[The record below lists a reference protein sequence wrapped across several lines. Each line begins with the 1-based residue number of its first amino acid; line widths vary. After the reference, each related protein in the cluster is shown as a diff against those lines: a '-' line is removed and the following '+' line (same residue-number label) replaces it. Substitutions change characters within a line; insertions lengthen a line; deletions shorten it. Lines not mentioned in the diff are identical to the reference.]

1 MAKLSQK
8 FLVDYESTQIG
19 ADLRQLQKFWPSV
32 FQGLVSSWLFTLSIG
47 LIILLS
53 ALIRLGPKDVFVEAG
68 RLFNLEIRDSKPAA
82 DIKKQLRK

>member
-1 MAKLSQK
+1 M
-8 FLVDYESTQIG
+8 
-19 ADLRQLQKFWPSV
+19 
-32 FQGLVSSWLFTLSIG
+32 SSWLFTLSIG

-82 DIKKQLRK
+82 ETKKQLRK